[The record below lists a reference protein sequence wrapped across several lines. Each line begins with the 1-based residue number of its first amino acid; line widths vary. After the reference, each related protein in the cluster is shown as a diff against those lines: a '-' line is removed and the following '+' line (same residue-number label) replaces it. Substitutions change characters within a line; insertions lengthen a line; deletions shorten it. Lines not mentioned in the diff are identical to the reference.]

1 MDKGNIKL
9 SGNGNISEGEYKEI
23 KIMGNA
29 TSNGAIKAE
38 RIKVMGSA
46 HFNSSIEVKECIVLG
61 NAVIRGNIRAEK
73 FKVNGDLTIV
83 GDCEVNELTVN
94 GKTDID
100 GMIECN
106 NVVLRGDMIL
116 TKACQAKTLKVY
128 GSVDASS
135 DLLGEQISI
144 DGRMRCKGLLS
155 GERVCLH
162 AFEDSYCKEIGA
174 TRLVVEKPIY
184 HLLWFGYGKKNS
196 LSCDLIEAD
205 EIELEYTKA
214 KVIRGK
220 QVNLVKQCK
229 VDTLEYSEQY
239 TKGEGCE
246 VREVTK
252 VD

>member
-9 SGNGNISEGEYKEI
+9 SGNGSISEGEYKDI

-29 TSNGAIKAE
+29 ISNGRVKAE
-38 RIKVMGSA
+38 KITIMGSA
-46 HFNSSIEVKECIVLG
+46 DLNSSIEVKECIVFG
-61 NAVIRGNIRAEK
+61 NAIIRGNMRAEK

-83 GDCEVNELTVN
+83 GDCEVGELSVN

-106 NVVLRGDMIL
+106 NVVIRGDMIL
-116 TKACQAKTLKVY
+116 TKACQSKTLKVY

-135 DLLGEQISI
+135 DLLGEEISI
-144 DGRMRCKGLLS
+144 DGKVQCKGLLS
-155 GERVCLH
+155 GETVCLH
-162 AFEDSYCKEIGA
+162 AFENSYCKEIGA
-174 TRLVVEKPIY
+174 TKLVVEKPIY

-205 EIELEYTKA
+205 EIKVEYTKA
-214 KVIRGK
+214 KIIRGK
-220 QVNLVKQCK
+220 QVILNKQCE

-239 TKGEGCE
+239 TKGEDCQ